1 MHGLGWYEAFGVKVR
16 EWSSE
21 PLPNRVDEKGW
32 RNPTKEFPYEIF
44 ARCKRII
51 SGKGVLD
58 NNTGIANV
66 GGLIRVL
73 VQHYQPYTPFAQE
86 PAPLSWWRTT
96 LDEEH
101 LRRYGYDP
109 QAVFDLD
116 VVSLFATV
124 SA

>member
-1 MHGLGWYEAFGVKVR
+1 LHGLGWYEAFGVKVR

-66 GGLIRVL
+66 GGLIRAL

-101 LRRYGYDP
+101 LRRYEYDP
-109 QAVFDLD
+109 QAVFDLG